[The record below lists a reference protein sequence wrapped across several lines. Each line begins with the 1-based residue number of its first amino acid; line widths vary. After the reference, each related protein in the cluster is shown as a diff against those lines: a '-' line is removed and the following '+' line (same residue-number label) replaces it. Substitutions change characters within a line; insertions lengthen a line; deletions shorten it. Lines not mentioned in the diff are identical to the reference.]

1 MNNSITQKMKY
12 KQSVI
17 KYSYKYGVKKA
28 SIQFNEW
35 PKTIYRWRERYDGN
49 IESLRD
55 KSRRPHYHP
64 NQHTNSEIKMIK
76 DYKRNNKKT
85 GLVVLWVKL
94 KEAGYTRTVQGLYH
108 VMQRLG
114 IYEKTPS
121 KAKEKENI
129 EKIAITYLGEKV
141 QVDVKYVPIGCMT
154 KELEEKGEKFYQY
167 TAIDE
172 YTRIRYTW
180 FTNEHS
186 TYMSS
191 EFVKRAVKYFPFKI
205 ETIQTDNGFEFT
217 NRLNWNKSKRKQKTI
232 FETTLEKLKIKYRQI
247 KPYTPK
253 ENGKVER
260 SHRKD
265 QERFYQGR
273 KFYGL
278 EDLRKQGAEWRK
290 EYNNFPM
297 RPLGWLSPNE
307 FLKKY
312 KSQEESLITI
322 QGTQSI

>member
-1 MNNSITQKMKY
+1 MNKSITQKMKY
-12 KQSVI
+12 KQSGV

-49 IESLRD
+49 IESLKD
-55 KSRRPHYHP
+55 KSRRPHSHP
-64 NQHTNSEIKMIK
+64 NQHTDKEIELIRN
-76 DYKRNNKKT
+76 YKRNNKET

-94 KEAGYTRTVQGLYH
+94 REVGYTRTIQGLYH
-108 VMQRLG
+108 VLQRLG
-114 IYEKTPS
+114 IYEKAPS
-121 KAKEKENI
+121 KAKEQENI
-129 EKIAITYLGEKV
+129 EIIPVTYPGEKV
-141 QVDVKYVPIGCMT
+141 QIDVKYVPTACLT
-154 KELEEKGEKFYQY
+154 KELQEKGEKFYQY

-191 EFVKRAVKYFPFKI
+191 EFAKKVVKYYPFKI
-205 ETIQTDNGFEFT
+205 KTIQTDNGFEFT
-217 NRLNWNKSKRKQKTI
+217 NRLSWNKSSRKQKTM
-232 FETTLEKLKIKYRQI
+232 FETTLEKLDIKHRKI

-265 QERFYQGR
+265 QERFYY
-273 KFYGL
+273 KKIFYSL
-278 EDLRKQGAEWRK
+278 EDLRNRGKDWRK

-307 FLKKY
+307 FLKRY
-312 KSQEESLITI
+312 KSQEELSVTI
-322 QGTQSI
+322 

>member
-1 MNNSITQKMKY
+1 MSKSITQKMKY

-17 KYSYKYGVKKA
+17 KYSYKHGVKKA

-35 PKTIYRWRERYDGN
+35 PKTIYRWRKRYDGN

-64 NQHTNSEIKMIK
+64 NQHTDKEIKMIK
-76 DYKRNNKKT
+76 DYKRNNKET

-94 KEAGYTRTVQGLYH
+94 RAAGYTRTIQGLYH
-108 VMQRLG
+108 VLQRLG
-114 IYEKTPS
+114 IYEKAPR
-121 KAKEKENI
+121 KAKEEKI
-129 EKIAITYLGEKV
+129 EKVEVKYPGEKV
-141 QVDVKYVPIGCMT
+141 QIDVKYVPTVCMT
-154 KELEEKGEKFYQY
+154 KELQEKGERFYQY

-172 YTRIRYTW
+172 YTRKRYTW

-191 EFVKRAVKYFPFKI
+191 EFVKRVVKYYPFKI

-217 NRLNWNKSKRKQKTI
+217 NRLCWNKAKRSQKTI
-232 FETTLEKLKIKYRQI
+232 FETTLEKLGIKYRKI

-265 QERFYQGR
+265 QERFYY
-273 KFYGL
+273 KKVFYSL
-278 EDLRKQGAEWRK
+278 EDLI
-290 EYNNFPM
+290 PM
-297 RPLGWLSPNE
+297 RPLGWMSPNE
-307 FLKKY
+307 YLKKY
-312 KSQEESLITI
+312 KSQEESLSTI
-322 QGTQSI
+322 

>member
-1 MNNSITQKMKY
+1 MGNNITNKLKY
-12 KQSVI
+12 KESVV
-17 KYSYKYGVKKA
+17 KFSYKYGVTKA
-28 SIQFNEW
+28 AIKFCECRR
-35 PKTIYRWRERYDGN
+35 TIYRWRKRYDGTL
-49 IESLRD
+49 ESLKD
-55 KSRRPHYHP
+55 KSRRPHSHP
-64 NQHTNSEIKMIK
+64 NQHTEQEIKMIRN
-76 DYKRNNKKT
+76 YKRNNKET

-94 KEAGYTRTVQGLYH
+94 KEAGYTRTIQGLYH
-108 VMQRLG
+108 VLQKLG

-121 KAKEKENI
+121 KAKEKEKG
-129 EKIAITYLGEKV
+129 EKIPVTYPGEKV
-141 QVDVKYVPIGCMT
+141 QIDVKYVPTVCLT
-154 KELEEKGEKFYQY
+154 KELREKGEKFYQY

-172 YTRIRYTW
+172 FTRIRYTW

-191 EFVKRAVKYFPFKI
+191 EFVKRVVRYYPFKI

-217 NRLNWNKSKRKQKTI
+217 NRLNWNKAKREQKTM

-265 QERFYQGR
+265 QERFYY
-273 KFYGL
+273 KKVFYSL
-278 EDLRKQGAEWRK
+278 EDLRNIGRDWRK

-307 FLKKY
+307 FLRRY
-312 KSQEESLITI
+312 ESQEESSITI
-322 QGTQSI
+322 

>member
-1 MNNSITQKMKY
+1 MNKSITQKMKY
-12 KQSVI
+12 KQSVV

-49 IESLRD
+49 IESLKD
-55 KSRRPHYHP
+55 KSRRPHSHP
-64 NQHTNSEIKMIK
+64 NQHTDKEIELIRN
-76 DYKRNNKKT
+76 YKRNNKET

-94 KEAGYTRTVQGLYH
+94 REVGYTRTIQGLYH
-108 VMQRLG
+108 VLQRLG
-114 IYEKTPS
+114 IYEKAPS
-121 KAKEKENI
+121 KAKEQENI
-129 EKIAITYLGEKV
+129 EIIPVTYPGEKV
-141 QVDVKYVPIGCMT
+141 QIDVKYVPTACLT
-154 KELEEKGEKFYQY
+154 KELQEKGEKFYQY

-191 EFVKRAVKYFPFKI
+191 EFAKKVVKYYPFKI
-205 ETIQTDNGFEFT
+205 KTIQTDNGFEFT
-217 NRLNWNKSKRKQKTI
+217 NRLSWNKSSRKQKTM
-232 FETTLEKLKIKYRQI
+232 FETTLEKLDIKHRKI

-265 QERFYQGR
+265 QERFYY
-273 KFYGL
+273 KKIFYSL
-278 EDLRKQGAEWRK
+278 EDLRNRGKDWRK

-307 FLKKY
+307 FLKRY
-312 KSQEESLITI
+312 KSQEESSLTI
-322 QGTQSI
+322 